1 MCTLLETWLEKF
13 NKLGRVTVSTFKSTD
28 KDRCVYNVMSRPTNA
43 TLLCS
48 NKSLKGRRDSLPLD
62 LDQLRLVLRNIG
74 VKNVRF
80 RVQLVTIS
88 PGGQFRK
95 MEGSDFRKKWKGVV
109 ESADGVFMDRV
120 RKDGSVIWKDEVS
133 VTLSVSNRSSR
144 RLSFEFQLHPAV
156 LSRNDFTKV
165 DTVGRYA
172 LRVLLAVN
180 ESDWRRK
187 LAAHDTRAD
196 LPSFVSD
203 TFRLCGR
210 RSQTNKRHGEEWSLE
225 QERRKRRRAS

>member
-1 MCTLLETWLEKF
+1 MCTILETWFEKW
-13 NKLGRVTVSTFKSTD
+13 NKLGRLIISDISSTD
-28 KDRCVYNVMSRPTNA
+28 KDLYNVKSRPTKA

-48 NKSLKGRRDSLPLD
+48 NKCLKGRRDSLPLD
-62 LDQLRLVLRNIG
+62 FDQLRLVLRNIG
-74 VKNVRF
+74 VKSVRF

-88 PGGQFRK
+88 PGNQFRK
-95 MEGSDFRKKWKGVV
+95 MVGSDFRKKWKGVV

-120 RKDGSVIWKDEVS
+120 RKDGSVAWKDEVS
-133 VTLSVSNRSSR
+133 MTLPASNRSSR
-144 RLSFEFQLHPAV
+144 RLPFEFQLHPAV

-172 LRVLLAVN
+172 LRVVLAVD

-210 RSQTNKRHGEEWSLE
+210 RSLTNKRHGEERSRDE
-225 QERRKRRRAS
+225 ERRKRRRAS